1 MFLNANAESFLKIDD
16 PHDGVPKLLAPTH
29 QIPPRGGIIR
39 QKINDLA
46 GPHRLQC
53 HRYHHRWDRTK
64 RPARINGTLFF

>member
-46 GPHRLQC
+46 RPH
-53 HRYHHRWDRTK
+53 
-64 RPARINGTLFF
+64 